1 MVISS
6 TLHHWRLVGA
16 LSCESVRSHLA
27 CNIHEASFAP
37 AMFMAFPGVFLS
49 VEEADSILFFII
61 IIIIINLIYLINI
74 IYLINLICKAPK
86 QAMKRSIFGSSFH

>member
-1 MVISS
+1 MRALEAI
-6 TLHHWRLVGA
+6 LHATFMRRA
-16 LSCESVRSHLA
+16 
-27 CNIHEASFAP
+27 FAP

-49 VEEADSILFFII
+49 VEEADRVIFFII

-86 QAMKRSIFGSSFH
+86 QAMKRSILDRVFINEDYRSDVGV